1 MLLLWTELEGER
13 GHEVCWLVFM
23 LMAVCFSVENNGW
36 DKSGGAGQVTVEL
49 GQEAL
54 VGLVVAH
61 DGWLWCGGEWLGQGR
76 KNESEAF
83 WGSGEMGLSFETI
96 NKIGLLV
103 CFWLRKERLEK
114 LVPMVV
120 ASRRQFKQR

>member
-1 MLLLWTELEGER
+1 MLLLWTELEGEG

-23 LMAVCFSVENNGW
+23 LMVFGFGVENNGQ
-36 DKSGGAGQVTVEL
+36 DKSGGVGQVTVEL

-61 DGWLWCGGEWLGQGR
+61 DGQLWCGGEWLGQGR
-76 KNESEAF
+76 KNKSEAF
-83 WGSGEMGLSFETI
+83 WGLGEMGLSFETI

-103 CFWLRKERLEK
+103 CFG
-114 LVPMVV
+114 
-120 ASRRQFKQR
+120 

>member
-1 MLLLWTELEGER
+1 
-13 GHEVCWLVFM
+13 
-23 LMAVCFSVENNGW
+23 MAVCFSVENNGW

-96 NKIGLLV
+96 NKIGLLGCWSELEERLADNGGV
-103 CFWLRKERLEK
+103 FVVKMGMEAKERSGGDST
-114 LVPMVV
+114 MVE
-120 ASRRQFKQR
+120 RRSSW